1 MRSVVDKHVIVDRDR
16 VQCKVR
22 RTFRY
27 ATNDVDNRFES
38 PYRYNKNLS
47 LGILPV
53 LVVGSIN
60 CNGTAER
67 GFHGN
72 DK

>member
-1 MRSVVDKHVIVDRDR
+1 MRSEVDKHVEVDRDR

-47 LGILPV
+47 LGILTV
-53 LVVGSIN
+53 KVVGSSN
-60 CNGTAER
+60 RNDTAER
-67 GFHGN
+67 GRPRN
-72 DK
+72 T